1 MNVSERST
9 ETSAG
14 DELLGAPVFKKLY
27 DSAFGQWVRQHY
39 LRTLLSDDLEAT
51 LFKWTKSAT
60 GNGDSVCERSTA
72 VAWEG
77 LASLHIKSR
86 TSGATAADQ
95 VSAYR
100 LFPMASSKMLKLF
113 VNAWRFESVDYVAY
127 VYFTVDWYDLLNHCT
142 ASIRYDVVNQ
152 KWAYLNSTNT
162 WSDILDPHALAASS
176 WFTFEVDLDFT
187 VNKYL
192 RLLVNDKT
200 VNLNASF
207 YSVADTDDPTQA
219 IVTVQVETQGSDPA
233 EAYFDKIVITEIS
246 E

>member
-1 MNVSERST
+1 MSERTT

-14 DELLGAPVFKKLY
+14 DSLLGASVFKKWY
-27 DSAFGQWVRQHY
+27 DAAYQQWIRQYY

-51 LFKWTKSAT
+51 LFKWTASGT
-60 GNGDSVCERSTA
+60 GSGYVVERNTA
-72 VAWEG
+72 IAWEG

-86 TSGATAADQ
+86 TSGAAAADQ
-95 VSAYR
+95 VSASC
-100 LFPMASSKMLKLF
+100 LFPMAGSKMLKFF
-113 VNAWRFESVDYVAY
+113 VNAWRFESLTYVAY
-127 VYFTVDWYDLLNHCT
+127 VYFTVDWYDALNHYT

-152 KWAYLNSTNT
+152 KWSYLNSTNT
-162 WSDILDPHALAASS
+162 WSDILTGHKLAASS
-176 WFTFEVDLDFT
+176 WFTFELDLDFT

-207 YSVADTDDPTQA
+207 YATADTSDLTQA
-219 IVTVQVETQGSDPA
+219 KVTLQATTQGANPA
-233 EAYFDKIVITEIS
+233 EAYFDKIVLTEIA

>member
-1 MNVSERST
+1 MSERTT

-27 DSAFGQWVRQHY
+27 DSAFGEWVRQHC
-39 LRTLLSDDLEAT
+39 LRTLLNDDLEAT

-95 VSAYR
+95 VSAYC
-100 LFPMASSKMLKLF
+100 LFPMAGSKMLKFF
-113 VNAWRFESVDYVAY
+113 VNAWRFESVSYVEY
-127 VYFTVDWYDLLNHCT
+127 VYFTVDWYDMLNHCT
-142 ASIRYDVVNQ
+142 ASVRYDVVNQ
-152 KWAYLNSTNT
+152 KWGYLNSTNT
-162 WSDILDPHALAASS
+162 WSDILDPHKLAASS
-176 WFTFEVDLDFT
+176 WFTFELDLDFT

-200 VNLNASF
+200 VSLNASF
-207 YSVADTDDPTQA
+207 YSVADTSDLTQA
-219 IVTVQVETQGSDPA
+219 KVTLQATTQGANAA